1 MARSASVSGYSVE
14 HIPLD
19 KLDISEA
26 NVRRRD
32 VTGDIDDLAQSLQEI
47 GLLYPIV
54 VKPKADRYE
63 ILIGQRRYL
72 AAKQLGWDRMA
83 ARVLP
88 ETTGSVEAR
97 ILSLSENVQRRDLT
111 PRDKADAC
119 AYLLQQLGTRVA
131 VAGRLGVSEQTV
143 RRWLGYAAVP
153 EALKVLV
160 EQGSIS
166 ASVATRLA
174 QGVDDEG
181 KAVAIA
187 QRVAEMRPSKD
198 QRDRILAAA
207 EAYADR
213 PPDVIFQRAAEM
225 QSLTEITFV
234 LPARWGDAMGQAAR
248 DLSKEP
254 ADVARDATIEWLDIH
269 RY

>member
-1 MARSASVSGYSVE
+1 MARGASANGFFVE

-19 KLDISEA
+19 KLDISES

-32 VTGDIDDLAQSLQEI
+32 VTGDIDNLAQSLEEI

-54 VKPKADRYE
+54 VRPKGDRFE

-72 AAKQLGWDRMA
+72 AAKQLGWDQMA

-88 ETTGSVEAR
+88 ETTGDVDAKV
-97 ILSLSENVQRRDLT
+97 LSLSENVQRRELA

-119 AYLLQQLGTRVA
+119 VYLLQRLGTKTA
-131 VAGRLGVSEQTV
+131 VAERLGVSEPTV

-153 EALKVLV
+153 EALKALV
-160 EQGSIS
+160 EQGSLS

-174 QGVDDEG
+174 QGVTDEST
-181 KAVAIA
+181 ALAIA
-187 QRVAEMRPSKD
+187 QRVAEMRPPKD
-198 QRDRILAAA
+198 ERDRILAAA

-213 PPDVIFQRAAEM
+213 PVDVILQRAAEM
-225 QSLTEITFV
+225 RVLTEVTFV
-234 LPARWGDAMGQAAR
+234 LPERWAEAIGEASKDLAR
-248 DLSKEP
+248 EP
-254 ADVARDATIEWLDIH
+254 SDIARDATIEWLEVH